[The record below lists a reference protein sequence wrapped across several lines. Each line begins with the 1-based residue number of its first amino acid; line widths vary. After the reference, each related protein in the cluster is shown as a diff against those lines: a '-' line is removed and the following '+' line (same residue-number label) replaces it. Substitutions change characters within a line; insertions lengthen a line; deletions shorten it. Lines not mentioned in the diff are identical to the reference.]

1 MGLTVKGGTMSLT
14 ASKAPY
20 NTVFLKAPL
29 TIEGDAKL
37 RGRGAVADINVS
49 GNGII
54 EPGVYSDSNPYH
66 YGPITST
73 GNVTVDK
80 GATLSLYLR
89 VAGKNND
96 CSYLDVKGNLEIN
109 GNVKVEMNPEYVAA
123 EGDEFRL
130 WKTGSFSGTPSIEL
144 PELAEGLEW
153 DFNGL
158 KDASGVL
165 KVVKSSGIGMIE
177 GSETVVCKV
186 YNTVGLLIGS
196 VEATKNAAAA
206 EAKLQ
211 LDLAPGIY
219 ILVLESDGKSETQKV
234 QF

>member
-1 MGLTVKGGTMSLT
+1 MENRLIQRNSIDR
-14 ASKAPY
+14 ASR
-20 NTVFLKAPL
+20 T
-29 TIEGDAKL
+29 
-37 RGRGAVADINVS
+37 RR
-49 GNGII
+49 
-54 EPGVYSDSNPYH
+54 
-66 YGPITST
+66 
-73 GNVTVDK
+73 
-80 GATLSLYLR
+80 
-89 VAGKNND
+89 
-96 CSYLDVKGNLEIN
+96 
-109 GNVKVEMNPEYVAA
+109 
-123 EGDEFRL
+123 
-130 WKTGSFSGTPSIEL
+130 
-144 PELAEGLEW
+144 GLEW

-219 ILVLESDGKSETQKV
+219 ILVLESDGKSETRKV

>member
-1 MGLTVKGGTMSLT
+1 M
-14 ASKAPY
+14 
-20 NTVFLKAPL
+20 
-29 TIEGDAKL
+29 
-37 RGRGAVADINVS
+37 ADINVS

-153 DFNGL
+153 TSTVL
-158 KDASGVL
+158 RMPGVL
-165 KVVKSSGIGMIE
+165 KVVKSSGIGVIE
-177 GSETVVCKV
+177 GSETVV
-186 YNTVGLLIGS
+186 
-196 VEATKNAAAA
+196 
-206 EAKLQ
+206 
-211 LDLAPGIY
+211 
-219 ILVLESDGKSETQKV
+219 
-234 QF
+234 